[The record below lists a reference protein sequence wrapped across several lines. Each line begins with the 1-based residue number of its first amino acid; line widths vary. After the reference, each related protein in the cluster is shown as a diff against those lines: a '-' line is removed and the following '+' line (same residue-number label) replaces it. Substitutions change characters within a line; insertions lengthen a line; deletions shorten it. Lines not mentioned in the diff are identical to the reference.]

1 MSDEKIEQEIHEIQQ
16 EIRKEEHKIEELEKE
31 EERLIE
37 REHDGEHREPHH
49 KEVKITIDN
58 KVFEVKPGEQKVSAL
73 KELAGIPAAKELEEI
88 IDGTLTPLPDDG
100 TVKICG
106 GEVFLSHARRGGSSH
121 V

>member
-1 MSDEKIEQEIHEIQQ
+1 MADEKTEKEILQIQEKIHRDEREIEQ
-16 EIRKEEHKIEELEKE
+16 LEKE
-31 EERLIE
+31 EELLIE
-37 REHDGEHREPHH
+37 REHEHREPHH
-49 KEVKITIDN
+49 DEVKITIDN
-58 KVFEVKPGEQKVSAL
+58 KAYEVKPGEHKVASL

-88 IDGTLTPLPDDG
+88 INGILTPLPDDG